1 VRGSRRTAPLQKRR
15 EAMSLKSVLYVNV
28 QTSGY
33 QPLVDTYEAED
44 CLIFEIEIPGINPEE
59 VLIKVHNDV
68 VIVQGVK
75 REARAAGN
83 LRYLCMERK
92 FAGFRRLLKIPV
104 PVNVSEGRASYRDG
118 VITLRFPKT
127 RSRVLKI
134 EIEK

>member
-1 VRGSRRTAPLQKRR
+1 MTLPRKRR
-15 EAMSLKSVLYVNV
+15 DAMSVKSVLYVNL
-28 QTSGY
+28 QTAGY
-33 QPLVDTYEAED
+33 QPLVDTYEAGD
-44 CLIFEIEIPGINPEE
+44 CLVFEIEIPGINPEE

-75 REARAAGN
+75 REGLRSGN

-104 PVNVSEGRASYRDG
+104 PVNVSEGRASYKDG
-118 VITLRFPKT
+118 VITLRFPKM